1 MGSRLSPGSKR
12 NVVLYPLFHAPDF
25 PDQVGQI
32 SAVFDEVDLRAVDHE
47 QRGLRIMMKE
57 GPEGFRQALQ
67 VLRGDAAFEVT
78 ITLADPAHQ
87 DVGPRLEVDDQVR
100 PGNLCVEELEDLA
113 VERQLVP
120 AEGDAGE
127 DAVLG
132 EEIVRRRSARG
143 HAPRAELEL
152 LPVALEG
159 EEELCLQGMSLGI
172 AVEFPQERVVFDSL
186 EDEVRAEFRGEPSRE
201 GRLAHSDGPL
211 DR

>member
-1 MGSRLSPGSKR
+1 MGSRSSPGSTR

-47 QRGLRIMMKE
+47 QRGLRIVMKE

-87 DVGPRLEVDDQVR
+87 DVCPRLEVDDQVG
-100 PGNLCVEELEDLA
+100 PGNLRVEELEYLA
-113 VERQLVP
+113 VERQLVR

-127 DAVLG
+127 HAALA
-132 EEIVRRRSARG
+132 EEIGRHPPSRS
-143 HAPRAELEL
+143 HAPRAEL
-152 LPVALEG
+152 
-159 EEELCLQGMSLGI
+159 
-172 AVEFPQERVVFDSL
+172 
-186 EDEVRAEFRGEPSRE
+186 
-201 GRLAHSDGPL
+201 
-211 DR
+211 